1 MIVKLVRKVLPCSV
15 ALSLPVLLA
24 ACALAPAAA
33 EGEDVVEGDAVAE
46 TQQALP
52 LNEVRNIYYADE
64 TFTTRVGQ
72 SFRSCVPGPITY
84 SGKITEYYMQY
95 DQRCPSGSGPLIV
108 YECIDG
114 FCTEF

>member
-1 MIVKLVRKVLPCSV
+1 MIVKLVRKALSYSV
-15 ALSLPVLLA
+15 ALSLPALLA
-24 ACALAPAAA
+24 ACALAPAV
-33 EGEDVVEGDAVAE
+33 EGEDVAEGQDVAE
-46 TQQALP
+46 TRQALP

-72 SFRSCVPGPITY
+72 SFRSCVPGPIVY
-84 SGKITEYYMQY
+84 SGKTTEYYMQY
-95 DQRCPSGSGPLIV
+95 EQRCPSGSGPLIV